1 MAVPA
6 RAPIAEPR
14 PRVPSA
20 VTKVL
25 LTTIFA
31 HAKNQRQSGKELVA
45 ISSADG
51 DAMATL
57 GAAAGQNSSPALG
70 LHTHPETMGLGTV
83 AAVGL
88 KCALRHGSALL
99 YLLFWGDF
107 AVLVGIDFLR
117 YLRDFQ
123 YSRSANLPQKTPTYL
138 RFSQLVVQLPEKRF
152 FSLKDT
158 LRAPPNR
165 ASIGFVQER
174 NLHVRLSH
182 CRSTETR
189 IETTASRCKLRAHER
204 TTAHPAGIIAGRPAV
219 FAFVPQQER
228 GSTASLN

>member
-1 MAVPA
+1 MAAFGPA
-6 RAPIAEPR
+6 
-14 PRVPSA
+14 
-20 VTKVL
+20 TGQ
-25 LTTIFA
+25 
-31 HAKNQRQSGKELVA
+31 HG
-45 ISSADG
+45 
-51 DAMATL
+51 
-57 GAAAGQNSSPALG
+57 GAALG
-70 LHTHPETMGLGTV
+70 LHTDPEAVGLGPVT
-83 AAVGL
+83 AVGL

-99 YLLFWGDF
+99 CLLFLGWFLLLFDF
-107 AVLVGIDFLR
+107 DFLR
-117 YLRDFQ
+117 CLRDLQYTRLPILSQKVRPPFQ
-123 YSRSANLPQKTPTYL
+123 
-138 RFSQLVVQLPEKRF
+138 FSLLLVQLRAKRN
-152 FSLKDT
+152 FSIKDT
-158 LRAPPNR
+158 LRALLNR